1 MKNLILGVL
10 LIAALGL
17 GALYFQQSRKAAT
30 AEAAAQAQAAALQT
44 QKEAEAQQAARLKE
58 KLAETRAD
66 AAAKAIE
73 AAQARNDLAAS
84 LTNLA
89 QAKAK
94 AAAIAANGSGTP
106 AADGAD
112 AKPANPLAAM
122 FNNPDMKELIRS
134 QQKAVLGT
142 MTEKNYGRFFAAAH
156 LTPEQSTSLKDL
168 IMNKQLAAS
177 EMGMSMF
184 SGNLDEA
191 KRADLV
197 AQVKTSTD
205 AADAQIKS
213 LLGDDN
219 YTQFQTYEKSIPE
232 RMQVSALK
240 DQLGTGPLALTDD
253 QEQQLVQAMAQQ
265 RESFKFANDPTDQ
278 TKLNADPT
286 ALFDETKLATRMQEM
301 DKLNEQYL
309 NTAKNIL
316 SPDQYKT
323 FSSYLE
329 TQQTMQKAGLQMAAK
344 MFAPTKPAT
353 K

>member
-17 GALYFQQSRKAAT
+17 GALYFQQSRKAAS

-44 QKEAEAQQAARLKE
+44 QKQAEAQQAARLQE
-58 KLAETRAD
+58 KLTETRAD

-89 QAKAK
+89 QAQAK
-94 AAAIAANGSGTP
+94 VTAVTAAGTLGTD
-106 AADGAD
+106 AAD

-122 FNNPDMKELIRS
+122 FNNPEMKELIRS

-184 SGNLDEA
+184 SGNLDEV

-197 AQVKTSTD
+197 AQVKTSSD
-205 AADAQIKS
+205 AADAQIKT

-344 MFAPTKPAT
+344 MFAPTKQPTT